1 MKKMNNKGFVLA
13 ETLLVS
19 TIILLTFTLLYK
31 NGIPLINEYI
41 RVRNYDDM
49 DTVYIAN
56 LFQQI
61 LVSDDNYMD
70 IVNETNAKKY
80 VDLTDCSKLSNVNL
94 CQKYKD
100 MNEIGENDKIVLSTK
115 LSASTNLKN
124 DILNNVYKVDRN
136 FKEYVDYLYNKG
148 ETVADYVLIISRTVD
163 AKKKVIEGAQIKEEI
178 KKVTK
183 FASVDLGGE

>member
-19 TIILLTFTLLYK
+19 AIVLLSFTLLYK
-31 NGIPLINEYI
+31 NGIPLINQYI
-41 RVRNYDDM
+41 TIRNYDDM

-70 IVNETNAKKY
+70 ILNEVNTKQY
-80 VDLTDCSKLSNVNL
+80 IDLTDCNKLSNVSL
-94 CQKYKD
+94 CKSYKD
-100 MNEIGENDKIVLSTK
+100 MNEIKENDKIIISVNQPTK
-115 LSASTNLKN
+115 LEN
-124 DILNNVYKVDRN
+124 DILNGTYSVNRN
-136 FKEYVDYLYNKG
+136 FKEYVEYLNNKVS
-148 ETVADYVLIISRTVD
+148 ENAVNNYVLIISRSIDV
-163 AKKKVIEGAQIKEEI
+163 KKRVVEDAQIKEITKE
-178 KKVTK
+178 VTK

>member
-1 MKKMNNKGFVLA
+1 MNNKGFVLA

-19 TIILLTFTLLYK
+19 AIILLTFTLLYK

-70 IVNETNAKKY
+70 IINQTNSTEY
-80 VDLTDCSKLSNVNL
+80 VDLTDCSKLSNINL

-100 MNEIGENDKIVLSTK
+100 MNEIGENDRIILSINRSDVLNKISENYIEDRDFSEYVTY
-115 LSASTNLKN
+115 LKN
-124 DILNNVYKVDRN
+124 KNSEGSVSNHVI
-136 FKEYVDYLYNKG
+136 
-148 ETVADYVLIISRTVD
+148 IISRTID
-163 AKKKVIEGAQIKEEI
+163 TKKKVIEGAQIKDEI
-178 KKVTK
+178 KQVTK